1 MLLVYVFGADCL
13 VLVNQLV
20 WFALGKTVL
29 QISPFLS
36 SLSSLSRVKAH
47 ELSLHMLAHVSVPSM
62 LSACWG
68 MHVGETFGCSFWHSP
83 ERLSHSKFPGPLAL
97 TVFLPSLPKWLP
109 SLRLRSWVADLS
121 AGTALHNSAFWLIV
135 IFCTSL
141 HLSPASFYIKLEGLK
156 NEMA

>member
-1 MLLVYVFGADCL
+1 MFLGLTVWYWLTSWCDLPWGRLFSRSHHSLVAWVLCL
-13 VLVNQLV
+13 EL
-20 WFALGKTVL
+20 K
-29 QISPFLS
+29 P
-36 SLSSLSRVKAH
+36 H